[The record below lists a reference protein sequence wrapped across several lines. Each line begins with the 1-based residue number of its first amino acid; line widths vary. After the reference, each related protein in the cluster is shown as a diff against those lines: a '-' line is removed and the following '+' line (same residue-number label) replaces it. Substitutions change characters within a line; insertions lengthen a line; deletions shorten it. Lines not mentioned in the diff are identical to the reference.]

1 MNTKVLI
8 VCILLFAAVLIGTF
22 SLGLFKQKEATPQP
36 QNTTT
41 NAAIQFD
48 TWQEQTVDEIGL
60 TFKTPPGTTFRK
72 EVADDGGRIRILG
85 FYVENNDKDNPYML
99 YGVYQLDKEAT
110 QEDLEKA
117 KDAMDANTIKDAS
130 IDGYEGIE
138 GLILGEKTRYI
149 TMIIKDGKLFSVS
162 TIPPNQENK
171 ELTEQILATF
181 AFQ

>member
-8 VCILLFAAVLIGTF
+8 VCVLLLAAVLIGTF
-22 SLGLFKQKEATPQP
+22 SLGLFKQKEATPQT

-41 NAAIQFD
+41 NAATQFD
-48 TWQEQTVDEIGL
+48 GWQERTVEEIGL
-60 TFKTPPGTTFRK
+60 RFKMPPGTTFRK

-99 YGVYQLDKEAT
+99 YGVYQFDKEAT
-110 QEDLEKA
+110 DVDLEKA
-117 KDAMDANTIKDAS
+117 KDGMDTNTIKEAS

-162 TIPPNQENK
+162 TIPPTPENNQ
-171 ELTEQILATF
+171 LTDKVLPTF
-181 AFQ
+181 DFQ